1 MGIDSDHLQTC
12 TQRKEQKKKRNPNDD
27 SLLSGRLVF
36 SHDATSDIL
45 AFLLFRIAAEFLKSH
60 LFSNDVQ

>member
-12 TQRKEQKKKRNPNDD
+12 TQRKEQKKKKKEIQTTTA
-27 SLLSGRLVF
+27 SGRLVF

-45 AFLLFRIAAEFLKSH
+45 AFSLFRIAAEFLKSH

>member
-12 TQRKEQKKKRNPNDD
+12 TQRKEQKKKKEIQTTTA
-27 SLLSGRLVF
+27 SGRLVF

-45 AFLLFRIAAEFLKSH
+45 AFSLFRIAAEFLKSH